1 MEQLYDLVKNHPFF
15 QELSKNEILSLLSLC
30 YPKGYIRS
38 DIIFHANE
46 QREGVL
52 LLLSGCAEV
61 YVGEQDNPEVL
72 EIVNPGELIGLSSIA
87 DLLGTPHRE
96 NEYTVEVKATESVQ
110 CLLIPNQVIKQRLHS
125 QTFHHYLL
133 TQLAVRLKDIYG
145 SLAEQVAL
153 TRKGRE
159 NGSFTRRVQ
168 DIMTQDII
176 SVEPYAN
183 ITAAAKLMTTNR
195 TSSVLV
201 IESTKLQGIITERDL
216 VARVIQEQLNLNVPV
231 KEIMTRNPITISRYA
246 YYYEAL
252 STFILH
258 GVKHL
263 PVVEGENVVGIIT
276 LSDVM
281 RRKNDNMLKTIRAI
295 ETTNEETLPS
305 IKLAIYDVVDALL
318 HDDVPIFRLLDSVT
332 KLYDRLVKRC
342 IDMAIEE
349 ISKKEGLLPPVA
361 FCFYQMGSAGREEQ
375 FLLTDQDHFL
385 IYENTEDT
393 EVEEYFRKLS
403 EEIVRLLEKAGY
415 ARCKGDMMAS
425 NPRWRG
431 GIDTWMGRVH
441 SWSINATNQN
451 MLLAQNFF
459 SYRFLYGNE
468 SLHNQFEG
476 RLQEE
481 LQNAK
486 IFLFRLHEQ
495 EKENQ
500 IPTLGHPIR
509 ALFKLDRKQL
519 EIKKE
524 ILFPYHHSL
533 QLLSLVHGIFS
544 GTPFERVDKLVD
556 KKAFDEKFAKDIKA
570 AISEVIGFY
579 VRQRWKQYKNKEEL
593 TSVLHFSKLTTKEKE
608 ELILSARILKEI
620 QSLVSSHF

>member
-1 MEQLYDLVKNHPFF
+1 MEQLYELVKNHPFF
-15 QELSKNEILSLLSLC
+15 QGLSKNEVLSLLSLC
-30 YPKGYIRS
+30 NQKGYVRS

-52 LLLSGCAEV
+52 LLLSGFAEV
-61 YVGEQDNPEVL
+61 YVGEHDNPEVL
-72 EIVNPGELIGLSSIA
+72 EIVNPGDLIGLSTIA

-96 NEYTVEVKATESVQ
+96 IEFMVEVKATESVQ
-110 CLLIPNQVIKQRLHS
+110 CLLIPNQVIKQRLEN
-125 QTFHHYLL
+125 QTFQYYLL
-133 TQLAVRLKDIYG
+133 TQLAIRLKDIYG

-153 TRKGRE
+153 TRKSRE
-159 NGSFTRRVQ
+159 NGSYARRVQ

-183 ITAAAKLMTTNR
+183 ISEAAKLMTTHR

-201 IESTKLQGIITERDL
+201 IDSNELKGIITERDL
-216 VARVIQEQLNLNVPV
+216 VARVIQEQLNLNVSV
-231 KEIMTRNPITISRYA
+231 KEIMTNNPIAISRYA

-252 STFILH
+252 STSILH

-263 PVVEGENVVGIIT
+263 PVVEADNVVGIIT

-295 ETTNEETLPS
+295 ETTNEDTLPT
-305 IKLAIYDVVDALL
+305 IKLAIYDVVDTLL
-318 HDDVPIFRLLDSVT
+318 QDDVPIFRLLESVT
-332 KLYDRLVKRC
+332 RLYDRLVKRC

-385 IYENTEDT
+385 VYENTESI
-393 EVEEYFRKLS
+393 EAEEYFRKLGK
-403 EEIVRLLEKAGY
+403 EIVRLLEKAGY

-431 GIDTWMGRVH
+431 SVETWMGRFH
-441 SWSINATNQN
+441 TWSIKATNQN

-459 SYRFLYGNE
+459 SYRFLYGDE
-468 SLHNQFEG
+468 TLHNQFEEK
-476 RLQEE
+476 LQEE
-481 LQNAK
+481 LRNSK

-500 IPTLGHPIR
+500 IPTLDHPIR
-509 ALFKLDRKQL
+509 ALFKLERKQL

-533 QLLSLVHGIFS
+533 QLLSLVHGIVS
-544 GTPFERVDKLVD
+544 GTPFERIDKLVD
-556 KKAFDEKFAKDIKA
+556 KKAFDKRFAKDIKA
-570 AISEVIGFY
+570 AISEIMGFY
-579 VRQRWKQYKNKEEL
+579 VRQRWTQYKNMEEL
-593 TSVLHFSKLTTKEKE
+593 TSVLHFLHLTTKEKE
-608 ELILSARILKEI
+608 ELILSARILREI